1 MERYRDFGLI
11 KIAEILNEPGIRPI
25 KIHYK
30 VWEKEASI
38 GGGPVGIF
46 STGVLTQIEDL
57 RRP

>member
-1 MERYRDFGLI
+1 M
-11 KIAEILNEPGIRPI
+11 NEPGIRPI